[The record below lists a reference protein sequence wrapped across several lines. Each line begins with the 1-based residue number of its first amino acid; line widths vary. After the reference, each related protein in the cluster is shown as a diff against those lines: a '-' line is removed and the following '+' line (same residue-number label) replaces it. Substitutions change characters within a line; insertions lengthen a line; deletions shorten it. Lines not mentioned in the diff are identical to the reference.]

1 MSKEREG
8 RIEKEED
15 RSAMGRRKESAIH
28 LLWQSWTLK
37 MAQLVMKL
45 QLSTDFYSESWG
57 Y

>member
-15 RSAMGRRKESAIH
+15 RSAMGRRKESATY